1 MIVFKKDTKTS
12 GLIKAL
18 AAIAVGLFLVLTKA
32 NAMTLIVQI
41 GAACLLVAGVI
52 PLLFKTK
59 YPSMEEYASGS
70 IYRIVVA
77 FIIFLLAGPVAG
89 IIRYVLG
96 GILCFFGVSMI
107 INIVKAR
114 ETNPE
119 GILPYVFPAILV
131 LVGLMFFS
139 EELIGQD
146 IMGLIAGL
154 AFILYGFSKGW
165 SVLKNGKNGP
175 SGNYEDD
182 SVDEQ

>member
-1 MIVFKKDTKTS
+1 MIVFKQDTKTL

-18 AAIAVGLFLVLTKA
+18 AAIVVGLFLVLTKA

-41 GAACLLVAGVI
+41 GAGCLLVAGVI
-52 PLLFKTK
+52 PLLLKGK
-59 YPSMEEYASGS
+59 HPSMEEYASGS
-70 IYRIVVA
+70 IYRMVIA
-77 FIIFLLAGPVAG
+77 LIIFLLADPIAG

-96 GILCFFGVSMI
+96 GILCFFGVSTI
-107 INIVKAR
+107 INLVKAR
-114 ETNPE
+114 ETNSE
-119 GILPYVFPAILV
+119 GMLPYIFPAILV

-139 EELIGQD
+139 EELIGKD

-165 SVLKNGKNGP
+165 SILKNGKSGP